1 MDAFHIRRLRD
12 RVIYYDVRASCW
24 RPLVKTTATRSS
36 AEDWAASGD
45 NRAQQDLQE
54 AKSHRH
60 RTRMLL
66 ACHCVEI
73 RSYYRTVLYPSGFG
87 CRGRSV
93 HGAAARASAVAA
105 PRFRRRRAGCRPVAK
120 RSRTVR
126 GDVRPVARQIEY
138 CRQSSRV
145 ARVAWPRGDAVAGA
159 AGRAAVRAAPAA
171 GRCPMSRGPDG
182 VGVGRDATH
191 GPRPRHR
198 TTRANRP
205 RQHDPIGST
214 DRSVPFDAFEFFF
227 NFI

>member
-1 MDAFHIRRLRD
+1 
-12 RVIYYDVRASCW
+12 
-24 RPLVKTTATRSS
+24 
-36 AEDWAASGD
+36 
-45 NRAQQDLQE
+45 
-54 AKSHRH
+54 
-60 RTRMLL
+60 ML
-66 ACHCVEI
+66 A
-73 RSYYRTVLYPSGFG
+73 PSGEDHSHEKQCRGLGGVRRQPSTAGPPRGKEPPAPHAHAFSVSLCRDTLLLPYG
-87 CRGRSV
+87 TVPERVRLPRPVGARRGRSGLGRG
-93 HGAAARASAVAA
+93 GATVSPA